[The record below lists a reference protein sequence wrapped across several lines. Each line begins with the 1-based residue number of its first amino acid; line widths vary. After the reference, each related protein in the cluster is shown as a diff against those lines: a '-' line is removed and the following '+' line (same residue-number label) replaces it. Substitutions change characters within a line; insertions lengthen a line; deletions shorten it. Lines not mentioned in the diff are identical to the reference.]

1 MADSQRCC
9 KGDKKP
15 VIIEEMM
22 GLTIGLTLIVFGF
35 TLWFGFLLGRGYQLR
50 RTNKFLDEMLAKRD
64 KK

>member
-9 KGDKKP
+9 KGDKKT

-35 TLWFGFLLGRGYQLR
+35 TLWFGFILGRGYQLK
-50 RTNKFLDEMLAKRD
+50 RTNKFIDEMVKRRNR
-64 KK
+64 K